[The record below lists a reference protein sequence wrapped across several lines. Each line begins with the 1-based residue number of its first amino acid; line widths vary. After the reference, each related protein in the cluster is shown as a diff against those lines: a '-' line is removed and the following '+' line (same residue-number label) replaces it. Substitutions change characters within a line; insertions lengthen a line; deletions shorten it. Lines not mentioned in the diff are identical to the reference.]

1 MILLRSS
8 IVDKEEVLA
17 SLRKSFV
24 GHIDLKLVKFVYRPA
39 TGVIFGSDE
48 YGRMLNKKECL
59 ELFSKSLFND
69 LRGVFRFYHSEVI
82 YKIGYCVLSLY
93 ICYVNE

>member
-1 MILLRSS
+1 MILLRSG
-8 IVDKEEVLA
+8 IVDKKEVLA

-24 GHIDLKLVKFVYRPA
+24 GNIDLKLVKFVYYPA

-48 YGRMLNKKECL
+48 YGIMLDKKECL
-59 ELFSKSLFND
+59 NLFISSGYYSLRD
-69 LRGVFRFYHSEVI
+69 VFMSYQSEVI
-82 YKIGYCVLSLY
+82 YKIDYCVLSLY

>member
-1 MILLRSS
+1 MILLRSG
-8 IVDKEEVLA
+8 IVDKMEVLA

-24 GHIDLKLVKFVYRPA
+24 GNIDLKLVKFVYYPA
-39 TGVIFGSDE
+39 NGVIFGSDE
-48 YGRMLNKKECL
+48 YGVMLNKNECL
-59 ELFSKSLFND
+59 SLFLTADYNSLKD
-69 LRGVFRFYHSEVI
+69 VLNTFQSEVI